1 VGLPAIGG
9 RVNVET
15 VDAKNAYIDP
25 APLPGPLQGLSLKD
39 GLRQSFACVVWI
51 VAWALGFVAGQTMRG
66 FTPPKAGP
74 PRLRGRVRPFLAH
87 RHVF

>member
-39 GLRQSFACVVWI
+39 GLRQSFACIVWI
-51 VAWALGFVAGQTMRG
+51 VARALGFVAGQTMRG
-66 FTPPKAGP
+66 FTPP
-74 PRLRGRVRPFLAH
+74 
-87 RHVF
+87 